1 MTPLQAN
8 APQTVLDLLFPPGVD
23 SSVAVVPDL
32 LPTGASEDL
41 DRALQ
46 NIPATLRTAAVRET
60 TGAAKGLLNADPIGF
75 LVSGWQK
82 HREVIAAAR
91 RTVAGPGIIE
101 LVDLAT
107 HQITVTQRPAVSL
120 LVDNRQTATIELG
133 LGSGAIQAAAVVTGR
148 PAGHSE
154 VMDWPVLA
162 SLPQNERLNLVARLR
177 RQVYRRDEVIC
188 HQGDPADT
196 LHLIAAGHVSV
207 RVTLRGGE
215 FVTVAILGPGD
226 TFGEFALVSDA
237 HRRGA
242 TVVALE
248 TSETLA
254 LGRHEF
260 ERLRTSYPG
269 IDRFLVELLSARLE
283 KVNNNLL
290 EALYVPAEIRVMR
303 RLLYLCELYAGDDQR
318 ITIPVTQ
325 ETLASIA
332 GTTRP
337 TANQAL
343 QRLVASKIVAVN
355 RSQITVEDRSGL
367 QHLASGGSA

>member
-1 MTPLQAN
+1 MTVEQ
-8 APQTVLDLLFPPGVD
+8 
-23 SSVAVVPDL
+23 
-32 LPTGASEDL
+32 
-41 DRALQ
+41 RR
-46 NIPATLRTAAVRET
+46 PARDQERGLKSGAVR
-60 TGAAKGLLNADPIGF
+60 
-75 LVSGWQK
+75 
-82 HREVIAAAR
+82 
-91 RTVAGPGIIE
+91 
-101 LVDLAT
+101 
-107 HQITVTQRPAVSL
+107 
-120 LVDNRQTATIELG
+120 
-133 LGSGAIQAAAVVTGR
+133 AAAVVTGR

-162 SLPQNERLNLVARLR
+162 SLPQDERLNLVARLR

-254 LGRHEF
+254 LGRPEF

-290 EALYVPAEIRVMR
+290 EALYVPAERRVMR
-303 RLLYLCELYAGDDQR
+303 RLLYLCDLYAGDEQR

-337 TANQAL
+337 TANQVL
-343 QRLVASKIVAVN
+343 RRLVASKIVAVN

-367 QHLASGGSA
+367 QRLANGGSV

>member
-1 MTPLQAN
+1 M
-8 APQTVLDLLFPPGVD
+8 
-23 SSVAVVPDL
+23 VAW
-32 LPTGASEDL
+32 
-41 DRALQ
+41 R
-46 NIPATLRTAAVRET
+46 
-60 TGAAKGLLNADPIGF
+60 
-75 LVSGWQK
+75 
-82 HREVIAAAR
+82 H
-91 RTVAGPGIIE
+91 
-101 LVDLAT
+101 
-107 HQITVTQRPAVSL
+107 
-120 LVDNRQTATIELG
+120 
-133 LGSGAIQAAAVVTGR
+133 SGAVLAAAVVTSR
-148 PAGHSE
+148 SAGHSE

-162 SLPQNERLNLVARLR
+162 SLPQNERQKLVAGLR
-177 RQVYRRDEVIC
+177 RQIYRRDEVIF

-207 RVTLRGGE
+207 RVTLRG
-215 FVTVAILGPGD
+215 
-226 TFGEFALVSDA
+226 GEFALVSDA

-254 LGRHEF
+254 LGRPEF

-283 KVNNNLL
+283 KVNTNLL
-290 EALYVPAEIRVMR
+290 EALYVPAERRVMR

-337 TANQAL
+337 TANQVL
-343 QRLVASKIVAVN
+343 RRLVASEIVSVN
-355 RSQITVEDRSGL
+355 RSQITVVNRSGL